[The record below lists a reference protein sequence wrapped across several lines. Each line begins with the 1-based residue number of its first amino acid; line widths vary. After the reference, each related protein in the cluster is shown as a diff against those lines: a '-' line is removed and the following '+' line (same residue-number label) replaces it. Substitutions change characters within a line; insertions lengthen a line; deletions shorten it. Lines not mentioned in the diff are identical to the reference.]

1 MCPQNCRKPIL
12 LVCAR
17 ARKYSRPYAYSS
29 SSDVTITFSGA
40 TDEDR
45 LAILRFPQRPKH
57 QQQHQVQHFPSS
69 NSSSVH
75 LLNSPLL
82 LFAFEHS
89 VPGQRKS
96 DEILLLL
103 LRILTLPPPRPP
115 PPPHRPPGLVQNWS
129 ACLSDTPLGHL
140 KFI

>member
-69 NSSSVH
+69 NSSS
-75 LLNSPLL
+75 S
-82 LFAFEHS
+82 S
-89 VPGQRKS
+89 S
-96 DEILLLL
+96 
-103 LRILTLPPPRPP
+103 
-115 PPPHRPPGLVQNWS
+115 S
-129 ACLSDTPLGHL
+129 ASNLCLGFFFT
-140 KFI
+140 